1 MKKSIGIKVFIKA
14 AALSAGLLVGGCG
27 FLERKGV
34 DSLTPFLGHTVDNLL
49 MFDNARLAKEGLPG
63 QILLIAA
70 LSEFSPD
77 NPKLSTLASQ
87 AYASLG
93 LLVEEEDPAYAEEV
107 YAIGKAYGLR
117 ALSGSNPKI
126 QKGIAEGTRMAY
138 LSEHLQKD
146 DVPAAFWY
154 GMNTGLG
161 LMLALYGRV
170 EPLEEE
176 HPQKVAQMG
185 DLSQVFQR
193 ILELDDS
200 YFFYAPRL
208 FEGAY
213 LMLIGPLM
221 GGGPDPASKEFAI
234 AFEKTHNRFLL
245 AHVFY
250 ARYFL
255 VNLPDQDRFRAV
267 LSYVMETDVNVMPEA
282 SLANAIAKEKAK
294 WLLEHQNVF
303 FNP

>member
-1 MKKSIGIKVFIKA
+1 MKKSIGIKVFMRA
-14 AALSAGLLVGGCG
+14 VALSGGLLAAGCG

-34 DSLTPFLGHTVDNLL
+34 DLATPFLGHTVDNLL
-49 MFDNARLAKEGLPG
+49 MLDNASLAKEGLAG
-63 QILLIAA
+63 QILLITA
-70 LSEFSPD
+70 LSEFSP
-77 NPKLSTLASQ
+77 NNAKLLTLASQ

-93 LLVEEEDPAYAEEV
+93 LLVEEEDPTYAKEV
-107 YAIGKAYGLR
+107 YAIGKDYGLR
-117 ALSGSNPKI
+117 ALSASNPKI
-126 QKGIAEGTRMAY
+126 QKGIVKGSRMAY

-154 GMNTGLG
+154 GMNTGLD
-161 LMLALYGRV
+161 LMLALDGRV
-170 EPLEEE
+170 EPLEVD

-185 DLSQVFQR
+185 DLSQIFQK

-213 LMLIGPLM
+213 LMLIGPLI
-221 GGGPDPASKEFAI
+221 GGGPDVASKEFAI
-234 AFEKTHNRFLL
+234 AFEKTNNRFLL

-255 VNLPDQDRFRAV
+255 VNLPDQSRFQAV
-267 LSYVMETDVNVMPEA
+267 LSYVMKTDANVMPEA
-282 SLANAIAKEKAK
+282 SLANAIAKKKAK
-294 WLLEHQNVF
+294 WLLEHQNIF